1 MEDSVRNSKT
11 KIETMDIF
19 EVMKSV
25 LSDAMEAEYQRG
37 RDEGRKET
45 EAQCIDPARLK
56 AVVKK
61 FMENQRD
68 EYNTIAGSEFTVYDY
83 DVEEGALRGK
93 IDVNVNGHDFDFQV
107 NAPSETEVIEAYN
120 SQAPTE

>member
-1 MEDSVRNSKT
+1 
-11 KIETMDIF
+11 MDIF

-25 LSDAMEAEYQRG
+25 LSDALDTEYQRG
-37 RDEGRKET
+37 REEGRKET
-45 EAQCIDPARLK
+45 EAQCIDPERLK

-68 EYNTIAGSEFTVYDY
+68 EYNTIARSEFTVYDY
-83 DVEEGALRGK
+83 YVEEGALSGT
-93 IDVNVNGHDFDFQV
+93 IDVDLDGHDFDFQV